1 MFNRNPT
8 IPASNLVDQAASA
21 AHQGIAAT
29 QHALDGLAGSVQT
42 LRDDAST
49 RLDNATE
56 HASALAHRGV
66 DALRD
71 GSQRLRTQAH
81 RASEGATHYIQQEPV
96 KAVLIAAAT
105 GAVLMALIGFVT
117 RSRHHV

>member
-8 IPASNLVDQAASA
+8 VPASHLVDQAATA

-29 QHALDGLAGSVQT
+29 QHALDGLAGSVQA
-42 LRDDAST
+42 LRDDAGT
-49 RLDNATE
+49 RLDDATE
-56 HASALAHRGV
+56 HANALAHRGV
-66 DALRD
+66 EALRE

-81 RASEGATHYIQQEPV
+81 RASEGTTHYIQQEPV

-117 RSRHHV
+117 RSRHSA